1 MGNWQG
7 TVNDGR
13 ALQITAGPYLQL
25 PFLLR
30 LQGRQ
35 STYRTAVIIED
46 GRRARPPLPT
56 LPGTGGTIT
65 RQGPSVRLEQLGA
78 LHREDY

>member
-1 MGNWQG
+1 MGNWPG
-7 TVNDGR
+7 PVNDGR

-25 PFLLR
+25 PFPLR

-35 STYRTAVIIED
+35 STYRTAVIIEE

-56 LPGTGGTIT
+56 LPGTDGTIA
-65 RQGPSVRLEQLGA
+65 RKGPGVCPGQLGT
-78 LHREDY
+78 LHGEDC